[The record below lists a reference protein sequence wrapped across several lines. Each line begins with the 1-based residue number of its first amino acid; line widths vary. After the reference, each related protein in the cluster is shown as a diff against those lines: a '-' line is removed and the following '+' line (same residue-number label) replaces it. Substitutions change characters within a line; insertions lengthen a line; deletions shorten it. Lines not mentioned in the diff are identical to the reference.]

1 MATVKENKE
10 TITRSRLV
18 GLKDICV
25 AAVTTN
31 DEDVYA
37 ADVPVR
43 LYNLL
48 GMVQAGT
55 LEAAEL
61 REVINGIEEEKYIFV
76 PVVEISEDKRY
87 ITTNYLAEAEKG
99 AKVLCEG
106 KEYTIKSVEHVAVEQ
121 QSQGEDTGE
130 AKEEK
135 KTVIGVNADL
145 ETTAE
150 KVGVESPVNI
160 LDTLGITQGELDSI
174 KGVLA
179 RYE

>member
-1 MATVKENKE
+1 MRNMPKVIGT
-10 TITRSRLV
+10 
-18 GLKDICV
+18 GKDI
-25 AAVTTN
+25 
-31 DEDVYA
+31 
-37 ADVPVR
+37 
-43 LYNLL
+43 YNLL

-121 QSQGEDTGE
+121 QSRGE

-160 LDTLGITQGELDSI
+160 LDTLGIAQGELDSI